1 MKILALIRL
10 TLRELAAKATIIIL
24 AAISTI
30 VLLGLVAVV
39 STETT
44 ADGTILKMF
53 GQQTSPPLPEEQ
65 VLQAIRAM
73 QAGLAG
79 GLFTGI
85 ILFGIFATAGVIPD
99 SLDKGTVDLYLSKP
113 IARWELLLGKYLGA
127 VCAIFV
133 NVLYFML
140 GAWIIFGLKCH
151 VLDPRLLLATFTITF
166 MFACLYAIVAFLAV
180 MSRNTPVTIILVYL
194 YLFVIGSVLQNREMT
209 LYLISENTIYRG
221 ILDGLYYIFPQID
234 GMRAE
239 GAKQLL
245 AQEMDWKPFV
255 QSLLTAIAFFSG
267 AAVLLKQRDF

>member
-1 MKILALIRL
+1 MKLLALIRL

-30 VLLGLVAVV
+30 VLLGLAAAF
-39 STETT
+39 STNVTP
-44 ADGTILKMF
+44 DGMMLQLF
-53 GQQTSPPLPEEQ
+53 GQQASPVMPEEQ
-65 VLQAIRAM
+65 LITAIRSM

-99 SLDKGTVDLYLSKP
+99 ALEKGTVDLYLSKP

-127 VCAIFV
+127 LVAIFV
-133 NVLYFML
+133 NVLYFMV
-140 GAWIIFGLKCH
+140 GAWLIFGLKCH
-151 VLDPRLLLATFTITF
+151 LWDFQILLATLTITF

-180 MSRNTPVTIILVYL
+180 LTRNTAVSIILVYL
-194 YLFVIGSVLQNREMT
+194 YLFVVGPLLHNREAT
-209 LYLISENTIYRG
+209 LYLISENTVYRS
-221 ILDGLYYIFPQID
+221 IVDGFYYVFPQLD
-234 GMRAE
+234 AMRAS

-255 QSLLTAIAFFSG
+255 QSLLSASVFFFGG
-267 AAVLLKQRDF
+267 AVMLKRRDF